1 MQNCFEVKFK
11 KIIKEKIMKIVK
23 KLLLGICLIVF
34 ANGMLLAQSEGS
46 TYEGQ
51 KERLGINTINSA
63 VPFLTLSPDARS
75 GSMGDLGVA
84 TTPDVNSMH
93 WNPAKYAFIDGV
105 AGFGLNYTPWMRKIV
120 SDINLI
126 NAVGYFKINDVSA
139 IAASINYFSLG
150 EVIFR
155 KDAQDVGNIV
165 RPNEFAVDATYARK
179 FSEKI
184 SAAVAARFIYS
195 NLTQGNVEGSKAGMS
210 VAADIA
216 MYYTEPVT
224 MGRMDAD
231 VSVGLNISNIG
242 SKLSYDVNKN
252 QKEFIP
258 TTFRVGPALNMHID
272 DYNSLLISAELSKL
286 LVPTSPITDSA
297 GNVIYGKDDN
307 VSSILG
313 LFRSFYDA
321 PGFTIDQETGDTIK
335 IGKFRE
341 ELQELMLSVGAEYWY
356 NETFAVRAGYFFENP
371 RKGDRRFITLGAGL
385 KYNLFGIDL
394 SYLISLGQRNPLE
407 NTLRF
412 SLTFDFD
419 YDNRRR

>member
-1 MQNCFEVKFK
+1 
-11 KIIKEKIMKIVK
+11 MKIVK

>member
-1 MQNCFEVKFK
+1 
-11 KIIKEKIMKIVK
+11 MKIVK

-216 MYYTEPVT
+216 MYYTEPVR

-307 VSSILG
+307 VSSI
-313 LFRSFYDA
+313 
-321 PGFTIDQETGDTIK
+321 
-335 IGKFRE
+335 
-341 ELQELMLSVGAEYWY
+341 
-356 NETFAVRAGYFFENP
+356 
-371 RKGDRRFITLGAGL
+371 
-385 KYNLFGIDL
+385 
-394 SYLISLGQRNPLE
+394 
-407 NTLRF
+407 
-412 SLTFDFD
+412 
-419 YDNRRR
+419 

>member
-1 MQNCFEVKFK
+1 
-11 KIIKEKIMKIVK
+11 MKIVK

-184 SAAVAARFIYS
+184 SAAVVARFIYS

>member
-1 MQNCFEVKFK
+1 
-11 KIIKEKIMKIVK
+11 MKIVK
-23 KLLLGICLIVF
+23 KLLLGISLLLF
-34 ANGMLLAQSEGS
+34 ANSVLLAQNDEP

-51 KERLGINTINSA
+51 QARLGINTINSA

-84 TTPDVNSMH
+84 TTPDINSMH
-93 WNPAKYAFIDGV
+93 WNPAKYAFMDGV
-105 AGFGLNYTPWMRKIV
+105 AGFSLNYTPWMRKIV

-126 NAVGYFKINDVSA
+126 NAVGYYKINDVSA
-139 IAASINYFSLG
+139 VAASINYFSLG

-155 KDAQDVGNIV
+155 KDADDPGNIV
-165 RPNEFAVDATYARK
+165 RPNEFSIDGTYARK

-184 SAAVAARFIYS
+184 SAAVATRFIYS
-195 NLTQGNVEGSKAGMS
+195 NLTQGHVEGSKAGMA
-210 VAADIA
+210 VAADIS
-216 MYYTEPVT
+216 MYYTEPISI
-224 MGRMDAD
+224 GRMDAD
-231 VSVGLNISNIG
+231 IAVGVNISNIG

-258 TTFRVGPALNMHID
+258 TTFRVGPALNMHLD

-286 LVPTSPITDSA
+286 LVPTSPIRDA
-297 GNVIYGKDDN
+297 EGNVLYGKDDDI
-307 VSSILG
+307 SSILG

-321 PGFTIDQETGDTIK
+321 PGFTINEETGDTIK

-341 ELQELMLSVGAEYWY
+341 ELQELMLSVGGEYWY

-371 RKGDRRFITLGAGL
+371 RKGDRQFITLGAGL

-394 SYLISLGQRNPLE
+394 SYLISLGQRNPLQ

-412 SLTFDFD
+412 SLSFNFD

>member
-1 MQNCFEVKFK
+1 
-11 KIIKEKIMKIVK
+11 
-23 KLLLGICLIVF
+23 
-34 ANGMLLAQSEGS
+34 
-46 TYEGQ
+46 
-51 KERLGINTINSA
+51 
-63 VPFLTLSPDARS
+63 
-75 GSMGDLGVA
+75 MGDLGVA